1 MKKNLFTIS
10 LCLIFSLLLLT
21 GCGKTEQ
28 SVLGSWNL
36 ISSYGDTKD
45 SPKSTYDFNDN
56 GEVII
61 NGEKGTYTSSPDNSS
76 LTIEINGEM
85 RDLQFFV
92 QKETLF
98 VNYKTGDKVTG
109 TSIFVDADTKVEN
122 KQYASKDVIEHLANN
137 LYNLEYKLYTKNLEI
152 FSEDRLVDEFVLRN
166 AYLFKDQLISE
177 ENATTMFDFT
187 KNLVSTIKDANGSLK
202 VKKVIIDNEE
212 DLGENKVK
220 VNYTIEAELKNPNK
234 EKKSFKNSIILTKLG
249 DKDFKINKI
258 ESLNLQ

>member
-1 MKKNLFTIS
+1 MKKNLLIIS
-10 LCLIFSLLLLT
+10 LCLIFSLFLLT

-45 SPKSTYDFNDN
+45 SPKATYDFNDN
-56 GEVII
+56 GEIRI
-61 NGEKGTYTSSPDNSS
+61 NGEKGTYTSSPDNNT
-76 LTIEINGEM
+76 LTIEINGEK

-122 KQYASKDVIEHLANN
+122 KQYDAKDVIEHLANN

-166 AYLFKDQLISE
+166 AYLFKDQSISE
-177 ENATTMFDFT
+177 ENANIMFDFT
-187 KNLVSTIKDANGSLK
+187 QNLVSSIKEANGAVK
-202 VKKVIIDNEE
+202 VKKVLIDNEE
-212 DLGENKVK
+212 DLGDNKVK
-220 VNYTIEAELKNPNK
+220 VTYTIEAEVKNPNK
-234 EKKSFKNSIILTKLG
+234 EKKNFKNSIILTKLG